1 MGSVYRKVPQ
11 ECLIKWMNTSEEDAE
26 YYATY
31 DTVHELEN
39 GSDQHKGVYSLGSI
53 RAGLRSIIRQL
64 NLNESVYKIFEEAVI
79 HDDDGIN
86 DIFDYIGDRLK
97 RIPNIYDFI
106 LTALADIHNQWVQDN
121 SFEKAFLRKVKKN
134 QLHQYAPL
142 ELIGWNEVLSD
153 LIFLE
158 PILNCIGVNVSHD
171 KLHSYYNEVILKYA
185 NEHNIT
191 SKEDINTLVSTGSA
205 YYPILPEE
213 LATRLV
219 DNGELVTDTIIS
231 NLIEDNSPLLEVIGL
246 KQEQE
251 VPVLD

>member
-11 ECLIKWMNTSEEDAE
+11 ECLVKWMNTSEEDAE

-97 RIPNIYDFI
+97 RVPNIYEFI

-171 KLHSYYNEVILKYA
+171 KLRSYYNEVILKYA

-205 YYPILPEE
+205 
-213 LATRLV
+213 
-219 DNGELVTDTIIS
+219 
-231 NLIEDNSPLLEVIGL
+231 
-246 KQEQE
+246 
-251 VPVLD
+251 